1 MFRSCNVCKA
11 YSTDGLVQ
19 DIPKCG
25 TALLTHPGGSL
36 GGMFQT
42 QGVGSFLALPSLWP
56 LISQQQPNLWFLGL
70 KGGAAEMHECVV
82 VPAGRLALPPFSCF
96 SLKDVCWA
104 SRPFSSLSL
113 VRLTGREE

>member
-1 MFRSCNVCKA
+1 MALCRIFQNV
-11 YSTDGLVQ
+11 GLHFLPTPVG
-19 DIPKCG
+19 PRG
-25 TALLTHPGGSL
+25 W
-36 GGMFQT
+36 MFQT

-70 KGGAAEMHECVV
+70 KGGAAEMHKCMV

-96 SLKDVCWA
+96 SLKDVCQA
-104 SRPFSSLSL
+104 SRPSSLSL